1 MGNCRAGLLA
11 EKEQLMPQKKI
22 FICIDWFDPAYKAGG
37 PVQSCKNLVA
47 ALHDDFSFYIFT
59 SDRDEGD
66 TEPFNNITFNQWV
79 PYAGNVQ
86 VYYAQGKADVQ
97 TVIQTVKPDIV
108 YCNSMY
114 SYPFTIKPLMA
125 LRKLKPAPAVVLA
138 PRGMLQEG
146 AMRFKSVKKKIF
158 LSIMRFLRW
167 ERNIHFH
174 ATDKQE
180 EKDIR
185 KHFPKAKSIF
195 VAPNF
200 PAQGSPGWQPAVKEK
215 NVLTCVFLS
224 RIVPKKNLLFL
235 IQCINNIPA
244 EYKVALE
251 IWGSGEDVQYLE
263 QCKAAAV
270 NAPAHI
276 TITFNGAVRN
286 DLLGE
291 VYKNAHLFALPTL
304 GENFG
309 HVIFEAMQQGVPVLI
324 SDQTPW
330 NNITEGHCGVV
341 LPLSNASEWTK
352 AICRF
357 AAMDQPEF
365 NTWSEAVWK
374 FATEYKKVSDPRA
387 EYVKQF
393 QSITGANQK

>member
-11 EKEQLMPQKKI
+11 EKKQLMPVKKI

-47 ALHDDFSFYIFT
+47 ALHQDFSFYIFT

-66 TEPFNNITFNQWV
+66 TEPFSNIVFNQWIT
-79 PYAGNVQ
+79 YAPNVQ
-86 VYYAQGKADVQ
+86 VYYAQGKTDIKALVK
-97 TVIQTVKPDIV
+97 TVNPDIV

-125 LRKLKPAPAVVLA
+125 VRRLKPAPAIVLA

-146 AMRFKSVKKKIF
+146 AMRFKSTKKKIF
-158 LSIMRFLRW
+158 LSAMRFLRW

-185 KHFPKAKSIF
+185 KHFPRAKSIF
-195 VAPNF
+195 VASNF
-200 PAQGSPGWQPAVKEK
+200 PAQGSPAWQPAVKEN
-215 NVLTCVFLS
+215 NVLNCVFLS

-244 EYKVALE
+244 EYKITLE

-263 QCKAAAV
+263 QCKAAAA

-276 TITFNGAVRN
+276 TITFKGAVRN

-309 HVIFEAMQQGVPVLI
+309 HVIFEAMQHGVPVVI
-324 SDQTPW
+324 SNRTPW
-330 NNITEGHCGVV
+330 NNLTEGHCGYV
-341 LPLSNASEWTK
+341 LSLDDPAEWTRT
-352 AICRF
+352 INSF
-357 AAMDQPEF
+357 AAMEQQEF
-365 NTWSEAVWK
+365 NKWSKSVWA
-374 FATEYKKVSDPRA
+374 FAGNYKKLSDPKPQYIQVFG
-387 EYVKQF
+387 EIIQ
-393 QSITGANQK
+393 